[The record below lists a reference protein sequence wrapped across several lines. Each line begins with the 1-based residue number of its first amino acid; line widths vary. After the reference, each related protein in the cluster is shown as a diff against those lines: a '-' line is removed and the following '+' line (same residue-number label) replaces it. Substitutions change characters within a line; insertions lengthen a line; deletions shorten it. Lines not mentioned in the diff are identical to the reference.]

1 MMPTRY
7 HPNPSQFLRLFF
19 YLSHIVALCVVW
31 MTDTALSVQWLL
43 SFIVVFSL
51 GVYLAPVLNFL
62 RNPIWHDF
70 SLEKN
75 AIVVFDGDEIKW
87 SGVVLPQTVVTPYF
101 VLLCVKSQQQS
112 ATRYQLI
119 CSDALRESEFRQL
132 RMTLKLSQ

>member
-1 MMPTRY
+1 
-7 HPNPSQFLRLFF
+7 
-19 YLSHIVALCVVW
+19 